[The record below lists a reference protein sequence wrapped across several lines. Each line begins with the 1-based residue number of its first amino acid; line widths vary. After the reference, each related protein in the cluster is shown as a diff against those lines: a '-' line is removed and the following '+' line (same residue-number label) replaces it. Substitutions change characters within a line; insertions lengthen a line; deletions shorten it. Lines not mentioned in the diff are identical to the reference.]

1 MEDLLIQ
8 ISKLQNQIHGLDLTI
23 ESMPKQI
30 ITELLN
36 YISTNNVNL
45 TNNSVNSIS
54 HISRESIDYSFAHK
68 DIIEEDNSV
77 LTGGTAI
84 SSEWQ
89 VSRLTAQLT
98 YAYERIAAL
107 EKQLLSRHLA
117 SR

>member
-1 MEDLLIQ
+1 MEDLLMKISEIQ
-8 ISKLQNQIHGLDLTI
+8 NHLVQLDRAI

-30 ITELLN
+30 IKELLN
-36 YISTNNVNL
+36 YSATHSVNL

-54 HISRESIDYSFAHK
+54 HVSRESIDYSFAHK
-68 DIIEEDNSV
+68 DIIEDDNSD
-77 LTGGTAI
+77 LPGGTVI

-89 VSRLTAQLT
+89 VGRLTAQLT

>member
-8 ISKLQNQIHGLDLTI
+8 ISKLQNQLYELNLAV

-36 YISTNNVNL
+36 YTSAHNVNL

-54 HISRESIDYSFAHK
+54 HVSRESIDYSFAHK
-68 DIIEEDNSV
+68 DVIEDDNFGLS
-77 LTGGTAI
+77 GGSTI

-89 VSRLTAQLT
+89 IGRLTAQLT